1 VQNHL
6 KTPKR
11 VRKEESFYPERTV
24 QLFNQGTTTKELAP
38 HYFPKGA
45 LALVDAYPNS
55 KVITK
60 THVLIANG
68 ATTIYEATFTAENTL
83 VAVAILY
90 TI

>member
-1 VQNHL
+1 
-6 KTPKR
+6 
-11 VRKEESFYPERTV
+11 
-24 QLFNQGTTTKELAP
+24 LAA

>member
-24 QLFNQGTTTKELAP
+24 QLFNQGATTKELAA

-45 LALVDAYPNS
+45 LALVDACPNS

-60 THVLIANG
+60 THVLNANE
-68 ATTIYEATFTAENTL
+68 ATTIYEATFAAENTL
-83 VAVAILY
+83 VAVAVLY